1 MSRFYST
8 FETEVL
14 KKKKK
19 EETEVFSYYPY
30 YPVFTKTIM

>member
-19 EETEVFSYYPY
+19 ETEVFSYYPY
-30 YPVFTKTIM
+30 PVFTKTIM

>member
-14 KKKKK
+14 KKKK